1 MKRLTGLNLVNLGM
15 MACCAVMLVP
25 VAAFFLLGGTITG
38 IAGMATAFAPLLICL
53 ALHGALFLF
62 MGKSCHGKA
71 EDGGTPAVR
80 EAPTDV
86 PAVAKHPVATSEVA

>member
-1 MKRLTGLNLVNLGM
+1 MKRLTGLNLMNLGM

-25 VAAFFLLGGTITG
+25 VAAFFLMGGTITG
-38 IAGMATAFAPLLICL
+38 IASMATAFAPLLLCL
-53 ALHGALFLF
+53 AVHGAMFLF

-71 EDGGTPAVR
+71 EDADAPVVR

-86 PAVAKHPVATSEVA
+86 PTVAKRPVAISDVA